1 MRISD
6 WSSDVCSADL
16 LELSVGAGVSLVN
29 CVLASRPAFLGLDI
43 YGVMAVALVTA
54 VCAGAIN
61 GFLVGYL
68 RLSSL
73 IATFATGAI
82 WFGMALAL
90 IPQPGGE
97 IPEELGEFFFLSW
110 GPLPFAV
117 RWEDGRFGK
126 RG

>member
-1 MRISD
+1 MCGGEAG
-6 WSSDVCSADL
+6 VVLGGGVGLA
-16 LELSVGAGVSLVN
+16 VGAGVSLVK
-29 CVLASRPAFLGLDI
+29 CVLASMPAFLGLDI

-97 IPEELGEFFFLSW
+97 IPEI
-110 GPLPFAV
+110 
-117 RWEDGRFGK
+117 GRAHV
-126 RG
+126 